1 MKREGGCCCCGKL
14 RFTVHGEPKRV
25 GLCHCLDC
33 RKLHG
38 APFMAFAVFERDAVT
53 LAGDARRFESQ
64 PGYRRFFC
72 GDCGSH
78 VWGADAGSSEVELY
92 HGSFDEAGL
101 WAPKY
106 ELWTVRREPWLG
118 QVASLREHHPGN
130 RPPP

>member
-1 MKREGGCCCCGKL
+1 MERSGGCCCGKV
-14 RFTVHGEPKRV
+14 RFAVRGEPVRV

-53 LAGDARRFESQ
+53 STGEMGRFESQ
-64 PGYRRFFC
+64 PGYDRFFC
-72 GDCGSH
+72 ASCGSP
-78 VWGADAGSSEVELY
+78 VMGADRGTSELEVY

-101 WAPKY
+101 WPPSY

-118 QVASLREHHPGN
+118 EVASLREHHPRN
-130 RPPP
+130 RPEA